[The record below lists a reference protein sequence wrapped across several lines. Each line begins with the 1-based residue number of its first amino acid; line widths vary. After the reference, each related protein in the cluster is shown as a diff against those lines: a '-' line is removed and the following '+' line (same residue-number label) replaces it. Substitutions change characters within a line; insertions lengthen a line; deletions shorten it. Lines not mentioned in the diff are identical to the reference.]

1 MKFISKQSNVLI
13 IGISESKLGSSI
25 LNGEVDVLGYDVI
38 RIDWLRRGVRVAC
51 SEYGTIEK

>member
-51 SEYGTIEK
+51 